1 MGIKT
6 IMAGLSGGT
15 ASNGTCEIAFRL
27 AARFGAHLTALH
39 VRPDVSAMV
48 MAAGAEALAATAT
61 MNWAM
66 DLSEALTA
74 KQDQAKA
81 EFMATGLR
89 HHLSVADSPE
99 TSASPGAVWEEQM
112 GHVSSIIASRARF
125 CDLVVLGR
133 SDRVIDAPH
142 SDAIEQTL
150 IQSGRPVLLAPAA
163 PPEVLG
169 ETIAV
174 AWNGSAQAVRA
185 LAAALPFLRQARQA
199 HVIIVGDGGATNG
212 DELLAYLR
220 LHGIAATLKS
230 IPSVTGAS
238 LGGQILSAARE
249 EGADLVVLGGYG
261 QAPWRQ
267 ALFGGTTSELVGVSM
282 LPLLLAH

>member
-1 MGIKT
+1 MGIKR

-15 ASNGTCEIAFRL
+15 ASNGTCEIACRL
-27 AARFGAHLTALH
+27 AARFGAHLTGLH

-74 KQDQAKA
+74 KQDQARS
-81 EFMATGLR
+81 EFNATALR
-89 HHLSVADSPE
+89 HHLSVAASAE
-99 TSASPGAVWEEQM
+99 TSASPVAAWEEQT
-112 GHVSSIIASRARF
+112 GHVSNIIASRARF
-125 CDLVVLGR
+125 FDLVVLGR

-150 IQSGRPVLLAPAA
+150 IQSGRPVLLAPAVA
-163 PPEVLG
+163 PKVLG
-169 ETIAV
+169 ETIAF

-185 LAAALPFLRQARQA
+185 LAAALPFLHQARQV
-199 HVIIVGDGGATNG
+199 HVIIVGDGGATDG
-212 DELLAYLR
+212 EELLVYLR
-220 LHGIAATLKS
+220 LHGIAATLKP
-230 IPSVTGAS
+230 IRSVAGAS
-238 LGGQILSAARE
+238 LGGQILSAARD

-267 ALFGGTTSELVGVSM
+267 ALFGGTTNELVGVSL

>member
-1 MGIKT
+1 MAIKT

-15 ASNGTCEIAFRL
+15 ASNGTCEIACRL
-27 AARFGAHLTALH
+27 AARFGAHLTGLH

-48 MAAGAEALAATAT
+48 IAAGAEALAATAT

-81 EFMATGLR
+81 EFVAAALR
-89 HHLSVADSPE
+89 HHLPVADSLE
-99 TSASPGAVWEEQM
+99 TSASPGAVWEEHT
-112 GHVSSIIASRARF
+112 GNVSSIVASRARF

-150 IQSGRPVLLAPAA
+150 IQSGRPVLLAPAV

-169 ETIAV
+169 ETIAF

-185 LAAALPFLRQARQA
+185 LAAALPFLGQAKQTR
-199 HVIIVGDGGATNG
+199 VIMIGNGGATNG
-212 DELLAYLR
+212 DELLTYLR
-220 LHGIAATLKS
+220 LHKIAATLKL
-230 IPSVTGAS
+230 IRSVAGAS
-238 LGGQILSAARE
+238 LGGQILSAARD
-249 EGADLVVLGGYG
+249 EGSDLVVLGGYG